1 MAARSNLSPP
11 SAFSTSP
18 PEDILQS
25 WEEPV
30 SLLVEGGGGGAKS
43 QEGRETKQ
51 ERKCRKCN
59 EGSFRPFTHIL

>member
-18 PEDILQS
+18 PEDILQL

-30 SLLVEGGGGGAKS
+30 SLLVEGGGGGGKIT
-43 QEGRETKQ
+43 GRQ
-51 ERKCRKCN
+51 GN
-59 EGSFRPFTHIL
+59 EAREKVQKM